1 MLSSVSAPA
10 FPAARPGRLGAGLL
24 AVAAAKFLGQLLLS
38 GRYGLHRDEYLYLD
52 MGRHLAW
59 GYKEIPPL
67 LAPLAGLTRAVFGH
81 SVVGVKFFPAL
92 FGALTVLLAG
102 LIARRAGGGRGAQLA
117 AGVAVAVAPV
127 YLAMHGLLQPNFLD
141 VFFWT
146 LYGYLIVRFVHTHEP
161 RLLLWL
167 GAAIGLGLLAKYT
180 TAFYV
185 LALLLALL
193 LTPEERPWL
202 ATRWFAG
209 GVALALLIFL
219 PNLVWQAT
227 HHWPVLGHMHKLQ
240 ETQLTNVS
248 PLSFLVEQLPMTLAG
263 APLWLAG
270 LWFGFTRAGR
280 PYRPLVLAYFFVIGL
295 LLLSR
300 GKNYYAAAVYPPL
313 MALGAVYLE
322 RKSRPLLLGAL
333 ALGLLLTLPLV
344 PALLPVLSVERLAR
358 YVRALPV
365 QALTRWEDGR
375 QHQLPQDVADMQG
388 WDEYAPLVQ
397 RALQRLPPQERA
409 HCIVYG
415 DNYGQAGALN
425 WFGPALGLPRAYTL
439 NGSNSYWMPAPD
451 SVTAFIYAN
460 EGDQPEDLKQAFR
473 TMEVVG
479 RVQNPYARVRG
490 SEVLLFR
497 HPKADLRPFVRKR
510 IREAQDGFE

>member
-1 MLSSVSAPA
+1 MTVSASSLT
-10 FPAARPGRLGAGLL
+10 ARPGRLAPALL
-24 AVAAAKFLGQLLLS
+24 LLAAAKFLLQLLLS

-52 MGRHLAW
+52 MAHHLAW

-67 LAPLAGLTRAVFGH
+67 LAPLAWLAQAVFGH

-92 FGALTVLLAG
+92 FGGLTVLLTG
-102 LIARRAGGGRGAQLA
+102 LVAREAGGGRRAQLA
-117 AGVAVAVAPV
+117 AGLAVALAPV
-127 YLAMHGLLQPNFLD
+127 YLAMHGLFQPNFLD

-146 LYGYLIVRFVHTHEP
+146 LYGFLFVRFVRTRAP
-161 RLLLWL
+161 RLLLGL

-185 LALLLALL
+185 LALVLALL
-193 LTPEERPWL
+193 LTPQERPWL
-202 ATRWFAG
+202 GTRWFWGAAG
-209 GVALALLIFL
+209 LALLLFL

-240 ETQLTNVS
+240 ETQLTHVS
-248 PLSFLVEQLPMTLAG
+248 PVSFLIEQLSMTLAG

-270 LWFGFTRAGR
+270 LWLGFTRAGR
-280 PYRPLVLAYFFVIGL
+280 PYRPLALAYFFVIAL

-300 GKNYYAAAVYPPL
+300 GKAYYAAAVYPPL
-313 MALGAVYLE
+313 MALGAVLLE
-322 RKSRPLLLGAL
+322 RQSRPALLGAL
-333 ALGLLLTLPLV
+333 ALGVLLTLPLV
-344 PALLPVLSVERLAR
+344 PALLPVCSVEQLAR
-358 YVRALPV
+358 YVRRLRALEG
-365 QALTRWEDGR
+365 LTRWEDGR
-375 QHQLPQDVADMQG
+375 QHALPQDVADMHG

-397 RALQRLPPQERA
+397 QALQRLTPQERA

-425 WFGPALGLPRAYTL
+425 WFGPALALPRAYTL
-439 NGSNSYWMPAPD
+439 NGSNSYWMPVPD

-460 EGDQPEDLKQAFR
+460 EGGGPEDLKRAFE

-479 RVQNPYARVRG
+479 RVQSRYARVRG

-497 HPKADLRPFVRKR
+497 HPRADLRPFLAQR
-510 IREAQDGFE
+510 IKAAQEGFE

>member
-1 MLSSVSAPA
+1 M
-10 FPAARPGRLGAGLL
+10 ARPVRLDTWLL
-24 AVAAAKFLGQLLLS
+24 VLAAAKFLMQLLLS

-52 MGRHLAW
+52 MAHHLAW

-67 LAPLAGLTRAVFGH
+67 LAPLAWLAQAAFGH
-81 SVVGVKFFPAL
+81 SVIGVKFFPAL
-92 FGALTVLLAG
+92 FGGLTVLLTG
-102 LIARRAGGGRGAQLA
+102 LIAREAGGGRGAQLA
-117 AGVAVAVAPV
+117 AGFAVAVAPV
-127 YLAMHGLLQPNFLD
+127 YLAMQGLLQPNFLD

-146 LYGYLIVRFVHTHEP
+146 LYGWLVLRFVHTHEP

-167 GAAIGLGLLAKYT
+167 GLSIGLGLLAKYT

-185 LALLLALL
+185 LALVLALL
-193 LTPEERPWL
+193 LTPAERPWL
-202 ATRWFAG
+202 LTRWFWG
-209 GVALALLIFL
+209 GVGLAFLIFL

-248 PLSFLVEQLPMTLAG
+248 PVNFLVEQLPMTLAG

-270 LWFGFTRAGR
+270 LWFGLTRAGR

-313 MALGAVYLE
+313 IALGAAYLD
-322 RKSRPLLLGAL
+322 RRSRPALFGAL
-333 ALGLLLTLPLV
+333 ALGVLLTLPVV
-344 PALLPVLSVERLAR
+344 PALLPVLSVEQLAR
-358 YVRALPV
+358 YVKKLPV
-365 QALTRWEDGR
+365 DALTRWEDGR
-375 QHQLPQDVADMQG
+375 QHALPQDVADMHG

-397 RALQRLPPQERA
+397 RALDQLPPQERA

-439 NGSNSYWMPAPD
+439 NGSNAYWMPQPD
-451 SVTAFIYAN
+451 SVSAFIYAN
-460 EGDQPEDLKQAFR
+460 EGDGPEDLKRAFE
-473 TMEVVG
+473 TVEVVG
-479 RVQNPYARVRG
+479 RVQSPYARVRG

-497 HPKADLRPFVRKR
+497 HPRGDLRPFVAKR
-510 IREAQDGFE
+510 IKEAQEGFE

>member
-1 MLSSVSAPA
+1 MPVSTSSPTV
-10 FPAARPGRLGAGLL
+10 RPGRLAPALL
-24 AVAAAKFLGQLLLS
+24 VLAAAKFLAQLLLS

-52 MGRHLAW
+52 MAHHLAW

-67 LAPLAGLTRAVFGH
+67 LAPLAWLAQAVFGH

-92 FGALTVLLAG
+92 FGGLTVLLTG
-102 LIARRAGGGRGAQLA
+102 LIAREAGGRRGAQVA
-117 AGVAVAVAPV
+117 AGLGVALAPV
-127 YLAMHGLLQPNFLD
+127 YLAMHGLFQPNFLD
-141 VFFWT
+141 VFCWT
-146 LYGYLIVRFVHTHEP
+146 LYGYLIVRFVGRHEP
-161 RLLLWL
+161 RVLLGL

-193 LTPEERPWL
+193 LTPRERPWL
-202 ATRWFAG
+202 RTRWFWGAAG
-209 GVALALLIFL
+209 LALLIVL

-227 HHWPVLGHMHKLQ
+227 HHWPVLGHMNKLQ

-248 PLSFLVEQLPMTLAG
+248 PLSFLIEQLPMTLAG

-270 LWFGFTRAGR
+270 LWLGFTRAGR
-280 PYRPLVLAYFFVIGL
+280 AYRPLALAYFFVIAL

-300 GKNYYAAAVYPPL
+300 GKNYYAAPVYPPL

-322 RKSRPLLLGAL
+322 RKSRPLLFGAV
-333 ALGLLLTLPLV
+333 ALGVLPSLPLV
-344 PALLPVLSVERLAR
+344 PALLPVFSVERLAR
-358 YVRALPV
+358 YVQQLPL

-375 QHQLPQDVADMQG
+375 QHHLPQDVADMHG

-397 RALQRLPPQERA
+397 QALRKLPPQERA

-460 EGDQPEDLKQAFR
+460 EGDQPEDLKRAFE

-479 RVQNPYARVRG
+479 RVQSPYARVRG

-497 HPKADLRPFVRKR
+497 RPKADLRPFILKR
-510 IREAQDGFE
+510 IKEAQDGFE

>member
-1 MLSSVSAPA
+1 MPVSAPSR
-10 FPAARPGRLGAGLL
+10 AARPVRLGAGLL
-24 AVAAAKFLGQLLLS
+24 AVAAVKFLAQLLLS

-52 MGRHLAW
+52 MARHLAW

-67 LAPLAGLTRAVFGH
+67 LAPLAWLARAVFGH
-81 SVVGVKFFPAL
+81 SVLGVKFFPAL
-92 FGALTVLLAG
+92 FGGLTVLLAG
-102 LIARRAGGGRGAQLA
+102 LIAREAGGGRRAQLA
-117 AGVAVAVAPV
+117 AGLGVALAPV

-146 LYGYLIVRFVHTHEP
+146 LYGYLVVRFVRRHEP
-161 RLLLWL
+161 RLLLGL

-185 LALLLALL
+185 LALVLALL
-193 LTPEERPWL
+193 LTPQERPWL
-202 ATRWFAG
+202 LTRWFWGAVG
-209 GVALALLIFL
+209 LALLIFL
-219 PNLVWQAT
+219 PNLIWQAT

-248 PLSFLVEQLPMTLAG
+248 PVSFLVEQLPMTLAG

-313 MALGAVYLE
+313 MALGAVFLA
-322 RKSRPLLLGAL
+322 RKSRAVLPGAL
-333 ALGLLLTLPLV
+333 ALGILLTLPLV
-344 PALLPVLSVERLAR
+344 PALLPVLSVGQLAR
-358 YVRALPV
+358 YVRQLPV
-365 QALTRWEDGR
+365 DGLTRWEDGR
-375 QHQLPQDVADMQG
+375 QHQLPQDAADMHG

-397 RALQRLPPQERA
+397 RALTRLTPQERA

-439 NGSNSYWMPAPD
+439 NGSNAYWMPTPD

-460 EGDQPEDLKQAFR
+460 EGDGPEDLRRAFE

-479 RVQNPYARVRG
+479 RVQNPYARVCG

-497 HPKADLRPFVRKR
+497 HPRGDLRPFVRKR
-510 IREAQDGFE
+510 IQEAREGFE

>member
-1 MLSSVSAPA
+1 MTVSASSPA
-10 FPAARPGRLGAGLL
+10 TRPVRLAPALLLL
-24 AVAAAKFLGQLLLS
+24 ATAKFLMQLLLS
-38 GRYGLHRDEYLYLD
+38 GRYGLQRDEYLYLD
-52 MGRHLAW
+52 MAHHLAW

-67 LAPLAGLTRAVFGH
+67 LAPLAWLTQAMFGH

-92 FGALTVLLAG
+92 FGGLTVLLAG
-102 LIARRAGGGRGAQLA
+102 LVAREAGGGRMAQLA
-117 AGVAVAVAPV
+117 AGLAVAVAPV

-146 LYGYLIVRFVHTHEP
+146 LYGYLIVRFVGRHEP
-161 RLLLWL
+161 RVLLGL

-185 LALLLALL
+185 LALVLALL
-193 LTPEERPWL
+193 LTPSERPWL
-202 ATRWFAG
+202 RTRWFWGAVG
-209 GVALALLIFL
+209 LALLIFL

-227 HHWPVLGHMHKLQ
+227 HHWPVLGHMNKLQ

-280 PYRPLVLAYFFVIGL
+280 PYRPLALAYFFVIGL

-322 RKSRPLLLGAL
+322 QKSRPLLLGAL
-333 ALGLLLTLPLV
+333 GLGVLLTLPLV
-344 PALLPVLSVERLAR
+344 PALLPVLSVEQLAR
-358 YVRALPV
+358 YVRRLPLD
-365 QALTRWEDGR
+365 ALTRWEDGR
-375 QHQLPQDVADMQG
+375 PHALPQDVADMHG

-397 RALQRLPPQERA
+397 QALQRLTPQERA
-409 HCIVYG
+409 HCVVYG

-460 EGDQPEDLKQAFR
+460 EGDQPEDLKRAFE

-497 HPKADLRPFVRKR
+497 HPRTDLRPFVQQR
-510 IREAQDGFE
+510 IKEAQDGFE